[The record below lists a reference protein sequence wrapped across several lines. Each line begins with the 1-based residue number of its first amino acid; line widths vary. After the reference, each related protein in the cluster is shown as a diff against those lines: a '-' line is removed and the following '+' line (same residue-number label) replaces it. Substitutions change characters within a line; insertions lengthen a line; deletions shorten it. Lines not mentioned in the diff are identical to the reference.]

1 MLSFRLVLLFRPV
14 LGPTGGLCGLSSLYA
29 ALANTILTESELTEL
44 SYPLMRGL
52 IAAEMNTTTEDTAA
66 LTDEDLLKQYYAC
79 KGGTT
84 YSMPNK
90 INWIKH
96 KSSMSVK
103 KIYKNN
109 KNIYFFQWHGTY
121 DE

>member
-14 LGPTGGLCGLSSLYA
+14 LGPTGGLCGLASLYA

-44 SYPLMRGL
+44 SYPLRRGL
-52 IAAEMNTTTEDTAA
+52 IAAEMNTTAEDPAA

-84 YSMPNK
+84 YSTVCP
-90 INWIKH
+90 IK
-96 KSSMSVK
+96 
-103 KIYKNN
+103 
-109 KNIYFFQWHGTY
+109 
-121 DE
+121 